1 MAQPR
6 GDFRWLIVALV
17 AAIVLIFD
25 LVVKWHPGLVVS
37 ILLVV
42 AGLAVIFTIRRTAQ
56 SRALK

>member
-6 GDFRWLIVALV
+6 GNYRWLVLV
-17 AAIVLIFD
+17 AVFAIVLILD

-42 AGLAVIFTIRRTAQ
+42 AGLAIIFTIRRTAQ
-56 SRALK
+56 SRR

>member
-6 GDFRWLIVALV
+6 GNYRWLVVVAV
-17 AAIVLIFD
+17 FAIVMVLD

-42 AGLAVIFTIRRTAQ
+42 GGLAVIFAIRRTAA
-56 SRALK
+56 SNR